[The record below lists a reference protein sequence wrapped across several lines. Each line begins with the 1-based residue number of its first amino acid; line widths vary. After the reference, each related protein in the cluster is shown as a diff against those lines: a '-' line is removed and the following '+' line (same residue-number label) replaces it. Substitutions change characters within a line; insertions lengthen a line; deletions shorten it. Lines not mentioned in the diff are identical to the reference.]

1 MRALENNTWEKVNFP
16 GKMPVGCKWVFME
29 KFNSNG
35 SLERYKASGDLEV
48 FMDAPSSFEE
58 SFGTK
63 VCKLR
68 KSLYGLKQS
77 ARSWFERFTRS
88 VKIQGYSQ
96 GQTDLTMFVKLT
108 GRGKITILIVYVDVI
123 IPT

>member
-1 MRALENNTWEKVNFP
+1 
-16 GKMPVGCKWVFME
+16 
-29 KFNSNG
+29 
-35 SLERYKASGDLEV
+35 
-48 FMDAPSSFEE
+48 MDAPSSFEE